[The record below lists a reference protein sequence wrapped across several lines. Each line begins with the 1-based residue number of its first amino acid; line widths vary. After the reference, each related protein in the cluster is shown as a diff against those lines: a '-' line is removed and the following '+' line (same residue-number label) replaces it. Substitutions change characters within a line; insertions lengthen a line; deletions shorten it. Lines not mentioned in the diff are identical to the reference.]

1 MLVNGPALDKEI
13 GPAQALLEK
22 EEPLFKSMKYQD
34 YFEVQQKTRF
44 ADKSGL
50 DEIRLNAQNWYEFWS
65 GPLKNMYMLCDNNV
79 HVFGV
84 RSLMCENVPVCC
96 KMQVKLSGNIISE

>member
-1 MLVNGPALDKEI
+1 MHRAVLNNSDTRISLVLVNGPALDKEI

-50 DEIRLNAQNWYEFWS
+50 DEIRLNAQN
-65 GPLKNMYMLCDNNV
+65 
-79 HVFGV
+79 
-84 RSLMCENVPVCC
+84 
-96 KMQVKLSGNIISE
+96 